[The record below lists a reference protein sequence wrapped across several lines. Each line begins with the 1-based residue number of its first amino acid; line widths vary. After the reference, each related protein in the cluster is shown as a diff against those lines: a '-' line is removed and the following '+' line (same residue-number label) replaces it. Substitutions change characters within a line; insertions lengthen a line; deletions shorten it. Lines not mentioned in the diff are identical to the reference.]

1 MSKTFRPWKI
11 DEPLLLPP
19 VVQEFVGKD
28 HLARLVLSLVR
39 DDIDL
44 AEISASYEGER
55 GQPPFDPAMMTTL
68 LLYSYCCGIYS
79 SRRIAKA
86 CRERVDF
93 MSIVGFDAP
102 DFHTISE
109 FRRRHLQALSALYR
123 QILQLCET
131 AGLVKLGHV
140 ALDGTKIKANASKHK
155 AMSYERM
162 EQRAAELKAEVA
174 KWLAV
179 AEATDA
185 EEDKLYGA
193 DKTGTEMPD
202 WVADK
207 KRRAERIRQAK
218 AELEAEAKAAAE
230 AKLKAAAAAQ
240 QQREA
245 EGRKK
250 SGRPA
255 APPSSTPEP
264 KAQKN
269 FTDPESRIMKS
280 KDGFVQAYNAQ
291 IVVDSAA
298 QIIVAQDVTQSP
310 VDSGQ
315 LIPMTDAVE
324 INLGRK
330 PEQLSAD
337 AGYCSEA
344 NLEALETR
352 EIDGYVAT
360 GRARDAVA
368 GHVKGEAAAAPGVPE
383 PLSASKPQTE
393 PTPAAAPSRVE
404 AMRAKI
410 KAGGHASP
418 YRLRKQLPEPVF
430 GQIKQARGFRQFLLR
445 GFEKVRAEWAIVCT
459 AHNLLKLAQRRSLSA
474 ALSTAR

>member
-19 VVQEFVGKD
+19 TVQDFVGAD
-28 HLARLVLSLVR
+28 HLARFVLSLVR
-39 DDIDL
+39 EAVDL
-44 AEISASYEGER
+44 ARITGTYGSER
-55 GQPPFDPAMMTTL
+55 GQPPFDPIMMTAL

-93 MSIVGFDAP
+93 MSIVGLDVP
-102 DFHTISE
+102 DFRTISD
-109 FRRRHLQALSALYR
+109 FRKRHLKALGQLFK
-123 QILQLCET
+123 QVLHLCEK

-155 AMSYERM
+155 AMSYARM
-162 EQRAAELKAEVA
+162 EDRAAELETEVG
-174 KWLAV
+174 KWLST
-179 AEATDA
+179 AEAADA
-185 EEDKLYGA
+185 EEDKLYGH
-193 DKTGTEMPD
+193 DKTGEEMPD

-207 KRRAERIRQAK
+207 QRRADKIRQAK

-230 AKLKAAAAAQ
+230 AKLKAEDEAASK
-240 QQREA
+240 REA
-245 EGRKK
+245 EGRRKG
-250 SGRPA
+250 GRQA
-255 APPSSTPEP
+255 APPSSVPDA

-269 FTDPESRIMKS
+269 FTDPQSRIMKS

-291 IVVDSAA
+291 AAVDAEA
-298 QIIVAQDVTQSP
+298 QIIVAQDVTQSA
-310 VDSGQ
+310 VDCGQ
-315 LIPMTDAVE
+315 LVPMTDAIEV
-324 INLGRK
+324 NLGRK
-330 PEQLSAD
+330 PAQLSAD

-344 NLEALETR
+344 NLAGLEAR
-352 EIDGYVAT
+352 NIDGYVAT

-368 GHVKGEAAAAPGVPE
+368 GKVEVPAAPPSTQPAG
-383 PLSASKPQTE
+383 S
-393 PTPAAAPSRVE
+393 PTRVE

-430 GQIKQARGFRQFLLR
+430 GQIKQARGFRQFLMR
-445 GFEKVRAEWAIVCT
+445 GIDKVRAEWAIVCT
-459 AHNLLKLAQRRSLSA
+459 AHNLLKLAHRRNLSA
-474 ALSTAR
+474 ALPLAAVAA